1 MLKVDVSNLKNR
13 IEHAKRLVNKCK
25 EKKLDDKVIRWW
37 EGILFSYENILKAHY
52 KHSKGE

>member
-1 MLKVDVSNLKNR
+1 MLKVNVSNLKNK

-52 KHSKGE
+52 KHSKGK